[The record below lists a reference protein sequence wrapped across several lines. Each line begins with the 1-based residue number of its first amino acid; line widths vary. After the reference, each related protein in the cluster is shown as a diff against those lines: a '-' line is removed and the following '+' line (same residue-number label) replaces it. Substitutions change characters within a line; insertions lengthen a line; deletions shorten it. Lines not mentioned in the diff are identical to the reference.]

1 MNMIRS
7 TTTVVHK
14 CFSFVSMRIWIPMG
28 LVASSFF
35 IYACAALI
43 VASDQY
49 NDFTPERS
57 SIAAAISNV
66 AYGAPLGKVYSGV
79 LAQVLD
85 FKVPLDKTL
94 AEAARQEVLPG
105 NLLGS
110 TMDGNGIGYIVVAS
124 LSMRL
129 LGLHTLSIVL
139 AMLTLMGVSAM
150 VFSWRF
156 PDRRAVVVIL
166 YFSSL
171 TIMLFTP
178 LVWQPAYS
186 LNMTI
191 GGIRYFSLVAILP
204 AFHLLLECADS
215 RGSGS
220 RMTGGTFGAMSVQV
234 VVLVLAIL
242 VRNSAAPIVAAVGA
256 GCFLVAWLARREP
269 GATTRTLRKATYMT
283 IVGTAFVGL
292 LMLSVSKDYLRNGRF
307 TETVWHR
314 IFVSLGLN
322 PAWPYGN
329 VREMFDC
336 SRYIPEGLVSGGD
349 DRNGHC
355 IWMDY
360 AIRHN
365 IPVAS
370 AVTMTYDREYDKALR
385 EAFFKILRLY
395 PREVL
400 ETFFYEKPQYIVW
413 SIAQSLDIKLV
424 GVQPALIWLL
434 VASLVNL
441 LAFSLFPSPI
451 SSSNSHLIIAG
462 ATILLAAF
470 STLPYIAVWAMP
482 HTSGDLL
489 LLSLFGLGLTATAIF
504 ERIRS
509 MLLPRSV
516 LEPTRSMR
524 AVSSR

>member
-1 MNMIRS
+1 
-7 TTTVVHK
+7 
-14 CFSFVSMRIWIPMG
+14 
-28 LVASSFF
+28 
-35 IYACAALI
+35 
-43 VASDQY
+43 
-49 NDFTPERS
+49 
-57 SIAAAISNV
+57 
-66 AYGAPLGKVYSGV
+66 
-79 LAQVLD
+79 
-85 FKVPLDKTL
+85 
-94 AEAARQEVLPG
+94 
-105 NLLGS
+105 
-110 TMDGNGIGYIVVAS
+110 

-156 PDRRAVVVIL
+156 LDRRAVVVIL

-424 GVQPALIWLL
+424 GVQPALRWLL

-441 LAFSLFPSPI
+441 LAFTLLSPI

>member
-171 TIMLFTP
+171 TVMLFTP

-424 GVQPALIWLL
+424 GVQPALRWLL

-441 LAFSLFPSPI
+441 LAFTLLSPI

>member
-156 PDRRAVVVIL
+156 PDRRAVVVLL

-178 LVWQPAYS
+178 LVWQPTYS

-424 GVQPALIWLL
+424 GVQPALRWLL

-441 LAFSLFPSPI
+441 LAFTLLSPI

>member
-1 MNMIRS
+1 
-7 TTTVVHK
+7 
-14 CFSFVSMRIWIPMG
+14 MG

-269 GATTRTLRKATYMT
+269 GATTRTLRKAAYMT

-424 GVQPALIWLL
+424 GVQPALRWLL

-441 LAFSLFPSPI
+441 LAFTLLSPI

>member
-1 MNMIRS
+1 
-7 TTTVVHK
+7 
-14 CFSFVSMRIWIPMG
+14 MG

-156 PDRRAVVVIL
+156 PDRRAVVVLL

-424 GVQPALIWLL
+424 GVQPALRWLL

-441 LAFSLFPSPI
+441 LAFTLLSPI

>member
-1 MNMIRS
+1 MAAAAVWVQRYS
-7 TTTVVHK
+7 
-14 CFSFVSMRIWIPMG
+14 SSDRMRIWIPMG
-28 LVASSFF
+28 LAASSFF

-43 VASDQY
+43 VASGQY
-49 NDFTPERS
+49 NDFPAERS

-139 AMLTLMGVSAM
+139 AMLTLMGVSAIA
-150 VFSWRF
+150 FSWRF

-204 AFHLLLECADS
+204 AYHLLLECADS

-220 RMTGGTFGAMSVQV
+220 RMTGGTLGAMSVQV

-242 VRNSAAPIVAAVGA
+242 VRNSAAPIAAAVGA

-269 GATTRTLRKATYMT
+269 GATMRTLRKATYMT
-283 IVGTAFVGL
+283 IVGAAFVGL

-314 IFVSLGLN
+314 IFASLGLH

-336 SRYIPEGLVSGGD
+336 SRYIPEGLVSGPE

-413 SIAQSLDIKLV
+413 SIATSFDLKLA
-424 GVQPALIWLL
+424 GVQPALKWLFIAVL
-434 VASLVNL
+434 ISLV
-441 LAFSLFPSPI
+441 LFALIPMPI
-451 SSSNSHLIIAG
+451 SSPNSNTVIAG
-462 ATILLAAF
+462 ATALFALF
-470 STLPYIAVWAMP
+470 TTLPYIAVLAMP
-482 HTSGDLL
+482 YTSGDLL
-489 LLSLFGLGLTATAIF
+489 IYCIFALGLGGTAII
-504 ERIRS
+504 EKIR
-509 MLLPRSV
+509 LLG
-516 LEPTRSMR
+516 
-524 AVSSR
+524 

>member
-156 PDRRAVVVIL
+156 PDRRAVVVLL

-424 GVQPALIWLL
+424 GVQPALRWLL

-441 LAFSLFPSPI
+441 LAFTLLSPI

>member
-1 MNMIRS
+1 MAAAAVWVQRYS
-7 TTTVVHK
+7 
-14 CFSFVSMRIWIPMG
+14 SSDRMRIWIPMG
-28 LVASSFF
+28 LAASSFF

-43 VASDQY
+43 VASGQY
-49 NDFTPERS
+49 NDFPAERS

-129 LGLHTLSIVL
+129 LGLHTLSIIL
-139 AMLTLMGVSAM
+139 AMLALMGVSA
-150 VFSWRF
+150 VAFFWRF
-156 PDRRAVVVIL
+156 PDRRIVAVIL
-166 YFSSL
+166 YFTAL
-171 TIMLFTP
+171 TVMLFTP
-178 LVWQPAYS
+178 MVWDPPYAR
-186 LNMTI
+186 NVTI
-191 GGIRYFSLVAILP
+191 GGIRYFSLVAIMP
-204 AFHLLLECADS
+204 AFHLLLECADA
-215 RGSGS
+215 RGPGS
-220 RMTGGTFGAMSVQV
+220 RMTRGRFAAMSVQV

-242 VRNSAAPIVAAVGA
+242 VRNSGATVIAAVAA
-256 GCFLVAWLARREP
+256 GCLLVAWHTHHEP
-269 GATTRTLRKATYMT
+269 GATMRTLHKATYMT
-283 IVGTAFVGL
+283 IVGAAFVGL
-292 LMLSVSKDYLRNGRF
+292 LMLSVSTDYLRNGRF

-314 IFVSLGLN
+314 IFLGLHVN

-329 VREMFDC
+329 VRDLFDC
-336 SRYIPEGLVSGGD
+336 KRFIPQGILPGAD
-349 DRNGHC
+349 DQSAHC
-355 IWMDY
+355 VWLDY
-360 AIRHN
+360 AAKHN
-365 IPVAS
+365 IPVDK

-385 EAFFKILRLY
+385 EAFFKIVRLY
-395 PREVL
+395 PE
-400 ETFFYEKPQYIVW
+400 EAFKTIFYYKPQYIVW

-451 SSSNSHLIIAG
+451 SSSNSHLIVAG

-482 HTSGDLL
+482 HTNGDLL
-489 LLSLFGLGLTATAIF
+489 LLSLFGLGLAATAII